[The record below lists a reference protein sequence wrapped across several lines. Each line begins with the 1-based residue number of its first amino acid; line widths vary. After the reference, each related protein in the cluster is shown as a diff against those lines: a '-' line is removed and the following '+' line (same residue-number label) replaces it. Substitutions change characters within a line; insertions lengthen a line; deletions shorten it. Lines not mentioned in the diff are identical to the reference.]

1 MTFRF
6 IAIATIFEQL
16 LVTFQKHSWQLTNPG
31 GSCINAAGTGLHG
44 VTFWSYT
51 AGIVWHCFILHL
63 LIRTHGAAEVISPGF
78 FQFFQGASVI
88 LQIFFAV
95 IFLQRYS
102 LTDVSLAPDD
112 PAFLWYNVICVLS
125 STAGVCGCLYQ
136 LVKRSPRCLGCV
148 PTADNALLLLV
159 QNNIIGCLA
168 TADLLAVVGTLNVV
182 KLRRSVQN
190 GLSTHGQGL
199 GLVLV
204 SYIGSIWITPF
215 TCTVLLTFCVQVI
228 VFDQ

>member
-1 MTFRF
+1 MTLF
-6 IAIATIFEQL
+6 
-16 LVTFQKHSWQLTNPG
+16 
-31 GSCINAAGTGLHG
+31 
-44 VTFWSYT
+44 YT
-51 AGIVWHCFILHL
+51 AFTNSHSRCSRSDFTGILPIFP
-63 LIRTHGAAEVISPGF
+63 RSFRNFAD
-78 FQFFQGASVI
+78 
-88 LQIFFAV
+88 FFAV

-204 SYIGSIWITPF
+204 SYIGSI
-215 TCTVLLTFCVQVI
+215 
-228 VFDQ
+228 